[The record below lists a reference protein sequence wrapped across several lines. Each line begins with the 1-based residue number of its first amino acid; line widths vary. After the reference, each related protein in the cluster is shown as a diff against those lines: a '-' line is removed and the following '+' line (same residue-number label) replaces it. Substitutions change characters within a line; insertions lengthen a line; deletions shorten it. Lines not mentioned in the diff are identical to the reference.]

1 MTSRGPRAPF
11 DLRRGVFF
19 APVLALLV
27 KALPPGSAF
36 LFRPLTPVVGVRHVW
51 SVLARSRP
59 KPRGDRLR
67 GGGRDQAHP
76 LRGAPRALRGPWRA
90 GGGSGAMPCRDALA
104 APSRDPRRP
113 DGRPRPGLG
122 TLHSGRVARTRRDGP
137 AQAEPGERGGRG
149 RTVLTSA
156 VPAGLTLLRRAR
168 MRQAFRRVPR
178 APGNVTDAEGSA
190 MHALLRSLGPA
201 LLCCLL
207 PLCLSAQ
214 EIEPYQMIGAA
225 FGWGAVGPS
234 QDTGLGGDAADAGGS
249 VQFGLDIE
257 LRRAPRL
264 YLYGRVD
271 ADAAEVRQHLG

>member
-1 MTSRGPRAPF
+1 
-11 DLRRGVFF
+11 
-19 APVLALLV
+19 
-27 KALPPGSAF
+27 
-36 LFRPLTPVVGVRHVW
+36 
-51 SVLARSRP
+51 
-59 KPRGDRLR
+59 
-67 GGGRDQAHP
+67 
-76 LRGAPRALRGPWRA
+76 
-90 GGGSGAMPCRDALA
+90 
-104 APSRDPRRP
+104 
-113 DGRPRPGLG
+113 
-122 TLHSGRVARTRRDGP
+122 
-137 AQAEPGERGGRG
+137 
-149 RTVLTSA
+149 
-156 VPAGLTLLRRAR
+156 

-271 ADAAEVRQHLG
+271 ADAAEVRQHLGLSGGIRWRPVREGAIRPVIGFGIGLYWLEPKAITGLALQREFALRGDGHIGAEWLAAPGLRWFIEYRLTASRYRAVAREGDCTPIDRCLSVSDDALLHLAHTGWFGLRIRLF